1 MLSTPVS
8 CMPLSA
14 LLFSPFPCQLYQ
26 DSGRFRG
33 QIEARPQVPAALHK
47 VAQEARQNAWG
58 LYRSPQLPALA
69 SQFTVPAT
77 GRCPAHTSQNTEMPS
92 TSRCAELPYTP
103 LEWLTCAAPRSH
115 ALPRLPSPPDLMGL
129 TTRLQLMVGGWQQWE
144 VCRFPRQ
151 TLAADH
157 TLPWN
162 MLEAP
167 AP

>member
-47 VAQEARQNAWG
+47 VAQEARHNGPLSKSTAASPG
-58 LYRSPQLPALA
+58 LAVHFSRHWPLPSPHQPGQRPEYRNLRIAKR
-69 SQFTVPAT
+69 T
-77 GRCPAHTSQNTEMPS
+77 
-92 TSRCAELPYTP
+92 ELPYTP
-103 LEWLTCAAPRSH
+103 LEWLTCAAPC
-115 ALPRLPSPPDLMGL
+115 LPLLPCPPDLTG
-129 TTRLQLMVGGWQQWE
+129 TDLMVGGWQQWE

-151 TLAADH
+151 HPSCRSHSSDC
-157 TLPWN
+157 
-162 MLEAP
+162 
-167 AP
+167 